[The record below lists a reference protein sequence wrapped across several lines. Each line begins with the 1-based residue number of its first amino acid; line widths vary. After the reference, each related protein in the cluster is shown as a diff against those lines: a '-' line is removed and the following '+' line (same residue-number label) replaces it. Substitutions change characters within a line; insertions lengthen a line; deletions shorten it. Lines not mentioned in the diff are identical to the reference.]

1 MSADETRDERH
12 ATEDRRAVAW
22 DELRSRVE
30 TCDRCGLCGTRTRTV
45 FGQGMTRTPLVFV
58 GEGPGAD
65 EDRELSLI
73 HI

>member
-45 FGQGMTRTPLVFV
+45 FG
-58 GEGPGAD
+58 
-65 EDRELSLI
+65 LSLI